1 MYNAYIVMFLVGVL
15 YTFVSIIISGISGA
29 FHAGAD
35 IGHHID
41 IGHHVDSGGGHM
53 GHHIDSGNS
62 SDVGHHING
71 GSEHAASVSDTVFS
85 WFSII
90 INPIVAVSFLTVL
103 GGLGIIG
110 LKYLNWSELY
120 IFIGAF
126 LSAVLVSTLLYR
138 FVAIPIYRSEN
149 TSDVSRKDL
158 VGVRA
163 EVTSDIIEGGFG
175 TINYSVNSILHTSP
189 SKHIDGKAVK
199 QGTKVFICKVEDNI
213 FFVSEAAKL

>member
-15 YTFVSIIISGISGA
+15 YTFVSFIISGVSGA

-35 IGHHID
+35 MGHHID
-41 IGHHVDSGGGHM
+41 VGHHVDSGGGHN
-53 GHHIDSGNS
+53 G
-62 SDVGHHING
+62 DVGHNIHG
-71 GSEHAASVSDTVFS
+71 GSDHAAGVSDTVFS

-110 LKYLNWSELY
+110 LQYLKWSELY
-120 IFIGAF
+120 VFIGAL

-158 VGVRA
+158 AGIQA
-163 EVTSDIIEGGFG
+163 EVMTDILEDGFG
-175 TINYSVNSILHTSP
+175 TIKYSVNSILHTSP

-199 QGTKVFICKVEDNI
+199 QGTKVFICKVEDNV
-213 FFVSEAAKL
+213 FFVSEVAKL